1 MFKIHSEIFNFGASM
16 AQPVQARVRA
26 VLKENALLQAN
37 VESLADDADLYAAGL
52 TSHATVN
59 LMLALEEAF
68 DIEFPDRLLRRRTFS
83 KVNAV
88 AQAADESGLPQE
100 AALLPGSP
108 RRARWASK
116 LPPGTPTTSMRGPAS
131 PRRLL
136 PP

>member
-1 MFKIHSEIFNFGASM
+1 MFKIHSEIFKFGASM

-26 VLKENALLQAN
+26 VLKDNALLQAN

-83 KVNAV
+83 SVNAI
-88 AQAADESGLPQE
+88 AQSLDEIGVHKE
-100 AALLPGSP
+100 AA
-108 RRARWASK
+108 
-116 LPPGTPTTSMRGPAS
+116 
-131 PRRLL
+131 
-136 PP
+136 

>member
-1 MFKIHSEIFNFGASM
+1 MFKIHAEIFNFGASM

-83 KVNAV
+83 SVNAI
-88 AQAADESGLPQE
+88 AQSLDEIGVHKE
-100 AALLPGSP
+100 AA
-108 RRARWASK
+108 
-116 LPPGTPTTSMRGPAS
+116 
-131 PRRLL
+131 
-136 PP
+136 